1 MGMKILWQDIWLE
14 NVAQYPELSEMWKG
28 MNRCFKKVANPDTD
42 VVESH
47 LPQSSSVVQY
57 TYLEMLNNTYIV
69 DGIINAGKKGFDAA
83 IIGCFADPGL
93 HQARSVVNMPVLA
106 AGESAM
112 IVAQLLGRKFAVVTV
127 GAGFVPIIEA
137 NLRLLGLEQRAIY
150 HRPVRSFEMRIE
162 DLIECFKGNRD
173 PVVSQFEAVALEC
186 IHDGADVILC
196 GCGYVGP
203 AFSLLGYHEIPGTG
217 VPVVDGTSAAL
228 KLAESLAGL
237 QETIC
242 LTKSTSSVSIY
253 APPPSKLLTSIR
265 NKFGFGTPQS

>member
-1 MGMKILWQDIWLE
+1 MGMKILWQDVWLE
-14 NVAQYPELSEMWKG
+14 KVGQYPELSEVWNG
-28 MNRCFKKVANPDTD
+28 MNRCFKRIANPDTN

-47 LPQSSSVVQY
+47 LPKSGSLVHY

-69 DGIINAGKKGFDAA
+69 NGVIDAGEKGFDAA

-112 IVAQLLGRKFAVVTV
+112 MLGQLLGRKFAVVTV

-137 NLRLLGLEQRAIY
+137 NLRLLGLERRAIY
-150 HRPVRSFEMRIE
+150 HRPVRSFEMKIE

-173 PVVSQFEAVALEC
+173 PLVSQFEAVALEC
-186 IHDGADVILC
+186 IGDGADVILC

-203 AFSLLGYHEIPGTG
+203 AFSLLGYTEVPGTG
-217 VPVVDGTSAAL
+217 VPIVDGISAAL
-228 KLAESLAGL
+228 KLAEAMTGL
-237 QETIC
+237 QKTIG
-242 LTKSTSSVSIY
+242 LKKSTSEVSIY
-253 APPPSKLLTSIR
+253 APPPSKALTSIR
-265 NKFGFGTPQS
+265 KKFGFS